1 MCLWIYC
8 CWKAAH
14 IWWITLV
21 SSMRF
26 SCSGCA
32 RTLHCNRSNKWS
44 IVFKSRFFAGHLLFW
59 TLFATNITDSLLVC
73 FYPPDIMRN
82 PMPTSYRD
90 WHGYEEKE
98 PTEWRHF
105 DTSSQLCF
113 REWLHWSFRMHK
125 YAWARSIK
133 LIFAIFNVFHN
144 RQSTRNTFLSN
155 STTTL
160 PCTRSPSS

>member
-32 RTLHCNRSNKWS
+32 RTLHCNTSNKWS
-44 IVFKSRFFAGHLLFW
+44 IGFKSRLFADHLIVC

-73 FYPPDIMRN
+73 FYPPDIMRY

-113 REWLHWSFRMHK
+113 REWLHWSFRVHK
-125 YAWARSIK
+125 YA
-133 LIFAIFNVFHN
+133 
-144 RQSTRNTFLSN
+144 RQ
-155 STTTL
+155 L
-160 PCTRSPSS
+160 PCRARGARAHNICSHLPFRMDSFVHGNLFSFP